1 MSLWRSA
8 QLDEDDVETAAATQK
23 ADVKASLAE
32 LWAGAKT
39 VVSLRTFQIIIAQVS
54 MVAMGYTGGARVCQ
68 ERSGGSA
75 DRTKQT
81 MLLVATQPWHGS
93 CTLKDLF
100 PLSKSALLS

>member
-1 MSLWRSA
+1 LWGSA
-8 QLDEDDVETAAATQK
+8 QLDEDDVETAAVPQK

-54 MVAMGYTGGARVCQ
+54 VGGNGLHLLCARVGQ
-68 ERSGGSA
+68 EKSGGSA

-93 CTLKDLF
+93 CTLKDRF
-100 PLSKSALLS
+100 SSP